1 MPNSFYFCAVDTAK
15 DAASIDLIVFERSG
29 KALTVTQMQFSLS
42 VSIIHIK

>member
-1 MPNSFYFCAVDTAK
+1 MPYTFYFSTVDTAES
-15 DAASIDLIVFERSG
+15 AVSIDLIVLERSG